1 MTARSMNPP
10 GLHRPIGCYSQVT
23 RIGSMVATAGMAAIG
38 LDGKVVG
45 EGDIRAQTRQTLT
58 NLLAALAGVGA
69 GPKDVL
75 KITVYLSDYALYE
88 GMNEAYRE
96 VFGDSPPARAT
107 LKADIVYPSLLVE
120 MECLAVVE
128 S

>member
-45 EGDIRAQTRQTLT
+45 EGDIRAQTRQTKPTRPLRRAVRAS
-58 NLLAALAGVGA
+58 AAV
-69 GPKDVL
+69 P
-75 KITVYLSDYALYE
+75 IQ
-88 GMNEAYRE
+88 
-96 VFGDSPPARAT
+96 AT
-107 LKADIVYPSLLVE
+107 TPS
-120 MECLAVVE
+120 
-128 S
+128 SRR